1 MPGSPGDRGP
11 EENGR
16 REMIYIFFTGD
27 DIAGGATPI
36 G

>member
-11 EENGR
+11 EE
-16 REMIYIFFTGD
+16 RETGDDIYIYFTGD
-27 DIAGGATPI
+27 DMAGGATPI